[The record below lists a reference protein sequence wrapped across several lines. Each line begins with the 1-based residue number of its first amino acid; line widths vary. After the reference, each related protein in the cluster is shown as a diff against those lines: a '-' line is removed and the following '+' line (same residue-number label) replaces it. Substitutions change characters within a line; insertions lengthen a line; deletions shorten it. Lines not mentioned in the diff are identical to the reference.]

1 MKTIVSKKTIDSNGR
16 IHWVDGVKGISIYL
30 IMVGHLLNSSN
41 DVVLNGM
48 IVGYWKDGLENE
60 IIPLPKPVIFP
71 FKPNDQKVIQKNQFE
86 IKDNKDEMKTVQT
99 TLYYQEEEKEEKD
112 FWGDLLEEE
121 EEESEEE
128 ELF

>member
-1 MKTIVSKKTIDSNGR
+1 MEGYIGVYSGVPIYKVYKKDYKPMKDTYIV
-16 IHWVDGVKGISIYL
+16 
-30 IMVGHLLNSSN
+30 LLDSN

-71 FKPNDQKVIQKNQFE
+71 FKPNNQKVIQKNQFE